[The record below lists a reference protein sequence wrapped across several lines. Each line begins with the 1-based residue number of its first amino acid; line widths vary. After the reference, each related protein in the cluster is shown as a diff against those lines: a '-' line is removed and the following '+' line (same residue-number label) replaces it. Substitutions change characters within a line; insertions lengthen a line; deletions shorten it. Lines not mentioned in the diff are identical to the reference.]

1 LEQVVKRYSSA
12 HGWIEALGGVNL
24 RVPRAT
30 IQAIIGFSG
39 AGKSTLLR
47 CISGLEAPDRGR
59 VLVNGID
66 VAELRGAALREAR
79 RNLGVVFQQLHLLRS
94 RSVSGNVALPL
105 ELFGWRREAI
115 AQRVHE
121 LLDWFGI
128 AEQAVRHPADLSGG
142 QRQRVAIARA
152 LALQPAVMLT
162 DEPTSALDPETA
174 ANVLDTLRRVRDE
187 FGVTVVLVTHQLES
201 VRAICDRVAVLD
213 AGQIVED
220 GPVREVLRDPSS
232 AAARRLLNVEPRAPE
247 TRGSR

>member
-1 LEQVVKRYSSA
+1 M
-12 HGWIEALGGVNL
+12 
-24 RVPRAT
+24 
-30 IQAIIGFSG
+30 
-39 AGKSTLLR
+39 
-47 CISGLEAPDRGR
+47 
-59 VLVNGID
+59 
-66 VAELRGAALREAR
+66 
-79 RNLGVVFQQLHLLRS
+79 
-94 RSVSGNVALPL
+94 SGNVALPL

-213 AGQIVED
+213 AGQIVEE
-220 GPVREVLRDPSS
+220 GPVREVLRNPSS
-232 AAARRLLNVEPRAPE
+232 AAARRLLNVVPRAPE

>member
-79 RNLGVVFQQLHLLRS
+79 RNLGVDISTITSTAF
-94 RSVSGNVALPL
+94 
-105 ELFGWRREAI
+105 
-115 AQRVHE
+115 AQRV
-121 LLDWFGI
+121 W
-128 AEQAVRHPADLSGG
+128 
-142 QRQRVAIARA
+142 QRGAAAGTFRLAPRGHCAARA
-152 LALQPAVMLT
+152 
-162 DEPTSALDPETA
+162 
-174 ANVLDTLRRVRDE
+174 
-187 FGVTVVLVTHQLES
+187 
-201 VRAICDRVAVLD
+201 
-213 AGQIVED
+213 
-220 GPVREVLRDPSS
+220 
-232 AAARRLLNVEPRAPE
+232 
-247 TRGSR
+247 

>member
-1 LEQVVKRYSSA
+1 LEDVVKRYPYA
-12 HGWIEALGGVNL
+12 HGWIEALGGANL

-30 IQAIIGFSG
+30 IQAVIGFSG

-47 CISGLEAPDRGR
+47 CISGLEAPDHGR

-79 RNLGVVFQQLHLLRS
+79 RNLGVVFQQLHLLHS
-94 RSVSGNVALPL
+94 RSVFRNVALPL

-115 AQRVHE
+115 TRRVRE

-128 AEQAVRHPADLSGG
+128 AEHADRHPADLSGG

-152 LALQPAVMLT
+152 LALQPAVLLT

-174 ANVLDTLRRVRDE
+174 ATVLDTLRRVRDE

-213 AGQIVED
+213 AGRIVEE
-220 GPVREVLRDPSS
+220 GPVRDVLLNPSS
-232 AAARRLLNVEPRAPE
+232 TAARRLLNLAPGTLETGGPR
-247 TRGSR
+247 